1 MSPRSQEPRPFGELG
16 LAEVGLAAGD
26 EVRFRRGSKHWQRG
40 VVERRESDGSVGL
53 RDAKGA
59 ARAIAIDRLEVRTT
73 GPRGG
78 DQWEP
83 VGDRAGRDEQLRLL

>member
-1 MSPRSQEPRPFGELG
+1 MSPRSPDRGPHVESGLVELG
-16 LAEVGLAAGD
+16 LRPGD
-26 EVRFRRGSKHWQRG
+26 EVRFRRGSEHWQRG
-40 VVERRESDGSVGL
+40 VVERRERDGSVGL

-59 ARAIAIDRLEVRTT
+59 ARAIAIDRLEVHTT

-83 VGDRAGRDEQLRLL
+83 VGDRAAQDEQLRLL